1 MAINPRIENLIAAN
15 ENAVEALGSINKSLL
30 IQLSRRA

>member
-15 ENAVEALGSINKSLL
+15 ENAVEALGSINKGFPIKLD
-30 IQLSRRA
+30 RRA